1 MKFDCLV
8 DLDQVMASE
17 INAYLLR
24 IPYKILIVLPKQLMA
39 WMGVKLLTTL
49 QDETSPF
56 YVRVEG

>member
-1 MKFDCLV
+1 
-8 DLDQVMASE
+8 MASE
-17 INAYLLR
+17 IHAYLLR
-24 IPYKILIVLPKQLMA
+24 IPYKILEVLPKQLMA

>member
-17 INAYLLR
+17 IHTYLLR
-24 IPYKILIVLPKQLMA
+24 IPNKILIVLPKQLME
-39 WMGVKLLTTL
+39 WMGVKVLSTL
-49 QDETSPF
+49 QDETGSF

>member
-17 INAYLLR
+17 IHAYLLR